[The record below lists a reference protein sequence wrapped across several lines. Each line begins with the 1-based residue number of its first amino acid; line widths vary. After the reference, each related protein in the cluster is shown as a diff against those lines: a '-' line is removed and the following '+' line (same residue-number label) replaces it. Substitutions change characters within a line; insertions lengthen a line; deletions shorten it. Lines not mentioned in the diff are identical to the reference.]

1 MLGRY
6 STVLAIDPGTLQ
18 SAYVVYRHD
27 NIIDHGTMRNE
38 ALLDALLSE
47 HLSADMLVLE
57 MVASYGMPVGAEVF
71 ETCVWIGRFLQGWP
85 GQSSRMFRREVKL
98 HICGSPRAN
107 DATIRQALLDRFG
120 APGTKK
126 APGAT
131 YGLKAD
137 EWQALALAVTWVDER
152 WHRHGAPDQR

>member
-1 MLGRY
+1 MEGRY
-6 STVLAIDPGTLQ
+6 STVLAVDPGTFQ
-18 SAYVVYRHD
+18 SAYVVYRHE
-27 NIIDHGTMRNE
+27 NIIDHGTIRNE
-38 ALLDALLSE
+38 SLLDALLSE
-47 HLSADMLVLE
+47 HLTADRLLVE

-71 ETCVWIGRFLQGWP
+71 ETCVWIGRFLQAWP
-85 GQSSRMFRREVKL
+85 GTSSRLFRREVKL
-98 HICGSPRAN
+98 HVCGSPRAN

-137 EWQALALAVTWVDER
+137 EWQALALAVTWVDQR
-152 WHRHGAPDQR
+152 WPK